1 MTGPA
6 RALLDSVQQE
16 LAPRE
21 DDNRLVPMVRAGTA
35 PRDVLAAVAA
45 EEHRIVPCD
54 WRSFLT
60 LATRAQEQPLREFF
74 TGLAQGEGTALG
86 TLPKLSR
93 ALGWSD
99 EDVAAYRPKAGCQA
113 YPAYMSWL
121 ALHAEPAAAA
131 VAILSNFAAFG
142 GYCAEIAKGLR
153 ERYGLSDSD
162 CEFFDLFGAPAPG
175 ADRQAEAAVQAGLDS
190 GRLDEGRA
198 REYAHLFQDYEL
210 MFWNTLPDAA

>member
-121 ALHAEPAAAA
+121 ALHAEPADQ
-131 VAILSNFAAFG
+131 
-142 GYCAEIAKGLR
+142 EHR
-153 ERYGLSDSD
+153 EDSD
-162 CEFFDLFGAPAPG
+162 GH
-175 ADRQAEAAVQAGLDS
+175 DRGHRAEHAHRAGAAVQLLLVEHGHPVLLAFAGSPSL
-190 GRLDEGRA
+190 
-198 REYAHLFQDYEL
+198 
-210 MFWNTLPDAA
+210 